1 MNKTNKTNPKQQLPH
16 PDIKMQSQLIKTNKM
31 LKMYDDIFKSF
42 KFCDN
47 CKLNLY
53 QAKLK
58 QDSMIITVI
67 TIKNSK

>member
-1 MNKTNKTNPKQQLPH
+1 
-16 PDIKMQSQLIKTNKM
+16 M